1 MQNYKKISKHK
12 EKCSPFGGIMLHL
25 IIYIALKPDKHS
37 TQTGQAQHSNRTS
50 AALKPDKRSTQTGQA
65 LPTNKKTS
73 PAPPYP
79 TVNRIFNKKNANKSP
94 TIGKDSLYLLL
105 IKTTL

>member
-25 IIYIALKPDKHS
+25 IIYIALKPDKRS
-37 TQTGQAQHSNRTS
+37 TQTGQAQ
-50 AALKPDKRSTQTGQA
+50 
-65 LPTNKKTS
+65 PTNKKTP

-94 TIGKDSLYLLL
+94 TIGNNSLYLLL

>member
-37 TQTGQAQHSNRTS
+37 TQTGQTQHTRTTSS
-50 AALKPDKRSTQTGQA
+50 ARQQENASS
-65 LPTNKKTS
+65 PT
-73 PAPPYP
+73 YP
-79 TVNRIFNKKNANKSP
+79 TVNRFFNKKNSNKSP
-94 TIGKDSLYLLL
+94 TIGNNSLYLLL

>member
-12 EKCSPFGGIMLHL
+12 EKCSPFGGDNVTPYY
-25 IIYIALKPDKHS
+25 IYS
-37 TQTGQAQHSNRTS
+37 TQTRQAQHSNRTS

>member
-50 AALKPDKRSTQTGQA
+50 AAHPNDKLS
-65 LPTNKKTS
+65 PPIKKTP